1 MNEASEANE
10 GTVRRFL
17 ELFNTKSP
25 DVAAL
30 KACLSPDARYQAIV
44 PLAKMVEGADRIC
57 AEIARQYEIYV
68 DCVCDIKHIASAG
81 DTVFTER
88 VDTVRQLSDDRRP
101 VTHVVGIF
109 DLDAE
114 HRITFWREYWDG
126 LAVADAM
133 GIPADTLK
141 QIMTNG

>member
-1 MNEASEANE
+1 MSEENEA
-10 GTVRRFL
+10 TVRRFL
-17 ELFNTKSP
+17 KLFNVVEP

-30 KACLSPDARYQAIV
+30 KACLAPDARYQAIV
-44 PLAKMVEGADRIC
+44 PLANMVTGADRIV
-57 AEIARQYEIYV
+57 AEIARQYTIYV
-68 DCVCDIKHIASAG
+68 DCDCQITHIASTG

-126 LAVADAM
+126 MAVSDEM
-133 GIPADTLK
+133 NVPIETLK
-141 QIMTNG
+141 QIMTSG

>member
-1 MNEASEANE
+1 MSEANE
-10 GTVRRFL
+10 ATVRRFL
-17 ELFNTKSP
+17 KLFNVITP

-30 KACLSPDARYQAIV
+30 KACLAPDARYQAIV
-44 PLAKMVEGADRIC
+44 PLATMVEGADKIC
-57 AEIARQYEIYV
+57 AEIARQYAIYV
-68 DCVCDIKHIASAG
+68 DCDCVITHIASVG

-126 LAVADAM
+126 MAVADEM
-133 GIPADTLK
+133 NIPIDTLK
-141 QIMTNG
+141 RIMTGG